1 MLTAYS
7 CVIDVHRFYWLRLT
21 MALVVCVCR
30 WFGLI
35 SRVCL
40 LYRLTNT
47 EKCIQTIS
55 CAQLCQIDEI
65 IALLWTSHKSV
76 AQYSVLNNPHTH
88 TLNTCCCITKCRIV
102 VIVAIQTIAYSARQ
116 TYARMNC
123 PYDGDYD
130 NNNKK
135 SAFPLAQHKL
145 QSISLAISAT
155 KKEREHEKSVL
166 FSR

>member
-7 CVIDVHRFYWLRLT
+7 CVIDVHRFYWHRLT

-76 AQYSVLNNPHTH
+76 AQYSVLCAQQSTHTH
-88 TLNTCCCITKCRIV
+88 TKYLLLHYEMSHRCHRCYTNNRILSQADLCSHELPV
-102 VIVAIQTIAYSARQ
+102 WRWLWQQ
-116 TYARMNC
+116 QQKMC
-123 PYDGDYD
+123 
-130 NNNKK
+130 
-135 SAFPLAQHKL
+135 F
-145 QSISLAISAT
+145 SIGT
-155 KKEREHEKSVL
+155 T
-166 FSR
+166 